1 MTAEPMRN
9 GRADGG
15 RSGGKPWLTQDD
27 IPVETFRILDP
38 DGSYDPDAVPDL
50 RDDELVDLYRWMRVE
65 QRYAERM
72 VKLQRRGEMGTVA
85 SGRGH
90 EASIVGSGYPLADD
104 DWLIGMGRETTAML
118 LQGVSFEDMILYW
131 RGIEA
136 AGRALA
142 EQNCMIG
149 ISIGGH
155 VPMVTGIGWGMDL
168 ADSDSVVVAH
178 FGDGATSTG
187 AVHEGI
193 NFAGVLDVPAV
204 FYCQNNQWAIST
216 PFEKQTN
223 ANTLAQRAL
232 GYGIDAIQVDGNDV
246 LAVYEAMSA
255 ARERAL
261 AGDPVFVEA
270 LTYRIE
276 AHTTSDDPSRYRDDE
291 EVEAWRDRDPIERYR
306 QFLEAEGLWTE
317 VDDEA
322 IVEEIDAEFDAAVEA
337 ANAFEEREAAAIF
350 EHVFEALPP
359 VLAGQLEDF
368 EALLEARPETYDHI
382 EQRPKG

>member
-1 MTAEPMRN
+1 MANR
-9 GRADGG
+9 RSDSDRGG
-15 RSGGKPWLTQDD
+15 AVPWLTQADV
-27 IPVETFRILDP
+27 PVETYRVLEP
-38 DGSYDPDAVPDL
+38 DGSYDPDDVPDL
-50 RDDELVDLYRWMRVE
+50 TDDELVDLYRWMRVE

-90 EASIVGSGYPLADD
+90 EASIVGSGYPLAED

-118 LQGVSFEDMILYW
+118 LQGVSFRDMILYW
-131 RGIEA
+131 RGIGEA
-136 AGRALA
+136 GKYLA
-142 EQNCMIG
+142 EHNCMIG

-168 ADSDSVVVAH
+168 AGDESVVVAH

-223 ANTLAQRAL
+223 ARTLAQRAP
-232 GYGIDAIQVDGNDV
+232 GYGIDAIRVDGNDV
-246 LAVYEAMSA
+246 LAVYRAMEA
-255 ARERAL
+255 ARERARG
-261 AGDPVFVEA
+261 GDPVFVEA

-276 AHTTSDDPSRYRDDE
+276 AHTTSDDPSRYRDDAD
-291 EVEAWRDRDPIERYR
+291 VEQWREREPIERYR
-306 QFLEAEGLWTE
+306 RFLEAEGLWGR
-317 VDDEA
+317 VDDDA
-322 IVEEIDAEFDAAVEA
+322 IVEEIDAEFDAAVEE

-350 EHVFEALPP
+350 EHVFEALPSG
-359 VLAGQLEDF
+359 LAEQLGDLET
-368 EALLEARPETYDHI
+368 LLAERPETYDHI

>member
-1 MTAEPMRN
+1 MVNERT
-9 GRADGG
+9 DGG
-15 RSGGKPWLTQDD
+15 EAGAVPWITQDD
-27 IPVETFRILDP
+27 VPVETYRVLES
-38 DGSYDPDAVPDL
+38 DGSYDPAAVPDL
-50 RDDELVDLYRWMRVE
+50 TDDELIDLYRWMRVE

-104 DWLIGMGRETTAML
+104 DWLLGMGREVTAML
-118 LQGVSFEDMILYW
+118 LQGVSFRDMILYW
-131 RGIEA
+131 RGVEE

-223 ANTLAQRAL
+223 ANTLAQRAI
-232 GYGIDAIQVDGNDV
+232 GYGIDAIRVDGNDV
-246 LAVYEAMSA
+246 LAVHRAMEA
-255 ARERAL
+255 ARERARD
-261 AGDPVFVEA
+261 GRPVFVES
-270 LTYRIE
+270 LTYRVD
-276 AHTTSDDPSRYRDDE
+276 AHTTSDDPSRYRTDE
-291 EVEAWRDRDPIERYR
+291 EVEEWRERDPIERYR
-306 QFLEAEGLWTE
+306 RFLEAEGLWDA

-322 IVEEIDAEFDAAVEA
+322 IVEEIDAEFDAGVEA
-337 ANAFEEREAAAIF
+337 ANAFEERGVEALF
-350 EHVFEALPP
+350 EHVFEELPP
-359 VLAGQLEDF
+359 GLAAQLEAY
-368 EALLEARPETYDHI
+368 ETLLEERPETYDHI

>member
-1 MTAEPMRN
+1 MTT
-9 GRADGG
+9 DQ
-15 RSGGKPWLTQDD
+15 SGGVPWLTQDD
-27 IPVETFRILDP
+27 LPVETYQIVAP
-38 DGSYDPDAVPDL
+38 DGSYEPSTVPDL
-50 RDDELVDLYRWMRVE
+50 TDDELIDLYRWMRVE

-90 EASIVGSGYPLADD
+90 EASIVGSGYPLAED
-104 DWLIGMGRETTAML
+104 DWLIGMGREVTAML
-118 LQGVSFEDMILYW
+118 LQGVSFRDMILYW
-131 RGIEA
+131 RGIET

-168 ADSDSVVVAH
+168 ADSDAVVVAH

-216 PFEKQTN
+216 PFEQQTN

-232 GYGIDAIQVDGNDV
+232 GYGIDGIRVDGNDV
-246 LAVYEAMSA
+246 LAVYRAMTA
-255 ARERAL
+255 ARERARE
-261 AGDPVFVEA
+261 GRPVFVESM
-270 LTYRIE
+270 TYRVD

-291 EVEAWRDRDPIERYR
+291 EVEAWRERDPVERYR
-306 QFLEAEGLWTE
+306 GFLEAEGLWGQ
-317 VDDEA
+317 VDDDA
-322 IVEEIDAEFDAAVEA
+322 IIGEIDDEFDAAVAA
-337 ANAFEEREAAAIF
+337 ANAIEDRAVDAIF
-350 EHVFEALPP
+350 EHVFEELPP
-359 VLAGQLEDF
+359 GLADQLEGF
-368 EALLEARPETYDHI
+368 KALAEERPAIADHI

>member
-1 MTAEPMRN
+1 MTTEHMANE
-9 GRADGG
+9 RADGG
-15 RSGGKPWLTQDD
+15 AAVPWLTQDD
-27 IPVETFRILDP
+27 VPVETYRVLEP
-38 DGSYDPDAVPDL
+38 DGSYDPGDVPDQT
-50 RDDELVDLYRWMRVE
+50 DDELVDLYRWMRDE

-118 LQGVSFEDMILYW
+118 LQGVSFRDMILYW
-131 RGIEA
+131 RGIGEA
-136 AGRALA
+136 GKYLA
-142 EQNCMIG
+142 EHNCMIG

-168 ADSDSVVVAH
+168 AGDESVVVAH

-223 ANTLAQRAL
+223 ARTLAQRAP
-232 GYGIDAIQVDGNDV
+232 GYGIDAIRVDGNDV
-246 LAVYEAMSA
+246 LAVYRAMEA
-255 ARERAL
+255 ARERAR
-261 AGDPVFVEA
+261 GGNPVFVEA

-276 AHTTSDDPSRYRDDE
+276 AHTTSDDPSRYRDDAD
-291 EVEAWRDRDPIERYR
+291 VEQWRERDPIERYR
-306 QFLEAEGLWTE
+306 RFLEAEGLWGR

-322 IVEEIDAEFDAAVEA
+322 IVEEIDAEFDAAVEE

-359 VLAGQLEDF
+359 GLADQLEDL
-368 EALLEARPETYDHI
+368 ETLLEERPETYDHI

>member
-1 MTAEPMRN
+1 MTN
-9 GRADGG
+9 GPADGG
-15 RSGGKPWLTQDD
+15 GEVPWLTQDD
-27 IPVETFRILDP
+27 VPVETYRVLAS
-38 DGSYDPDAVPDL
+38 DGSYDPDDVPDL
-50 RDDELVDLYRWMRVE
+50 TDEELVDLYRWMRVE

-90 EASIVGSGYPLADD
+90 EASIVGSGYPLADE

-118 LQGVSFEDMILYW
+118 LQGVSFRDMILYW

-136 AGRALA
+136 AGRLLA

-155 VPMVTGIGWGMDL
+155 VPMVTGVGWGMDL
-168 ADSDSVVVAH
+168 AGDESVVVAH

-223 ANTLAQRAL
+223 ARTLAQRAP
-232 GYGIDAIQVDGNDV
+232 GYGIDAIRVDGNDV
-246 LAVYEAMSA
+246 LAVHRAMEA

-261 AGDPVFVEA
+261 GGDPVFVEA
-270 LTYRIE
+270 LTYRVE
-276 AHTTSDDPSRYRDDE
+276 AHTTSDDPSRYRDDAD
-291 EVEAWRDRDPIERYR
+291 VEQWRERDPVERYR
-306 QFLEAEGLWTE
+306 RFLEAEGLWAG
-317 VDDEA
+317 VDDDA
-322 IVEEIDAEFDAAVEA
+322 IVEEIDAEFDAAVED
-337 ANAFEEREAAAIF
+337 ANAFEKREAAAIF
-350 EHVFEALPP
+350 EHVFEELPP
-359 VLAGQLEDF
+359 GLADQLDDF
-368 EALLEARPETYDHI
+368 EALLEERPEIYDHV